1 MKVRF
6 AAALAVAGLITV
18 SCGGV
23 VDPSKNVTETFSG
36 TLDPAPAPGSSK
48 GFPMSV
54 NNGGEFSVKIT
65 ALAPSATAV
74 VGTAWYFGANCDQL
88 VQANNFSTL
97 NQPAL
102 SGAVLQKGTYCV
114 AIYDIGT
121 LTTSQT
127 FTLSVSHP

>member
-36 TLDPAPAPGSSK
+36 TLDPQGSKS
-48 GFPMSV
+48 FTMSV

-65 ALAPSATAV
+65 ALAPTATAF
-74 VGTAWYFGANCDQL
+74 VGTAWAFGADCGVL
-88 VQANNFSTL
+88 VQSNSFSTL

-102 SGAVLQKGTYCV
+102 AGAVLQKGTYCV
-114 AIYDIGT
+114 AIFDNGT
-121 LTTSQT
+121 LTSSQN
-127 FTLSVSHP
+127 FTLTVSHP